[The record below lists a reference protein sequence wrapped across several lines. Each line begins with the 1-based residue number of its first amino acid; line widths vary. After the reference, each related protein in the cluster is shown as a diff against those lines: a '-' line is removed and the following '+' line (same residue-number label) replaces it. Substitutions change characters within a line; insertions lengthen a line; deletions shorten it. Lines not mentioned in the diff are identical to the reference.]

1 MYFEANIRRISLK
14 MIHSRAEMNQI
25 SNYLYPNRLK
35 TLLLI
40 LYAIIRFQPFQFYS
54 QTPCWKAIA
63 AEGRKST
70 PARIDCKQGGVLSA
84 HSAFSDLT
92 VELYI
97 HRGRYIYS
105 PYWIYMPTT
114 RGIYIHQP
122 GKSGWHVG
130 WTKQSLC

>member
-1 MYFEANIRRISLK
+1 

-63 AEGRKST
+63 AEGRKNH
-70 PARIDCKQGGVLSA
+70 PRENRL
-84 HSAFSDLT
+84 
-92 VELYI
+92 
-97 HRGRYIYS
+97 
-105 PYWIYMPTT
+105 
-114 RGIYIHQP
+114 
-122 GKSGWHVG
+122 
-130 WTKQSLC
+130 

>member
-1 MYFEANIRRISLK
+1 

-25 SNYLYPNRLK
+25 SNYLYPNRQK

-70 PARIDCKQGGVLSA
+70 PARIDCKQGG
-84 HSAFSDLT
+84 SAFSAFSFFRLDS
-92 VELYI
+92 
-97 HRGRYIYS
+97 RAIYS
-105 PYWIYMPTT
+105 SW
-114 RGIYIHQP
+114 
-122 GKSGWHVG
+122 
-130 WTKQSLC
+130 